1 MYKSII
7 ILLVTAILLFFIG
20 YNFIFNTEKTI
31 DFFNR
36 YSKPSEKTLLLK
48 NKMLGNKEIL
58 WMKIA
63 GYGIIF
69 FALITIILIVILIY
83 KYA

>member
-7 ILLVTAILLFFIG
+7 ILLFTAIFLFLIQK
-20 YNFIFNTEKTI
+20 KTI

-48 NKMLGNKEIL
+48 NKMFGNKEIL

-69 FALITIILIVILIY
+69 FGLIIIMLIVILIY